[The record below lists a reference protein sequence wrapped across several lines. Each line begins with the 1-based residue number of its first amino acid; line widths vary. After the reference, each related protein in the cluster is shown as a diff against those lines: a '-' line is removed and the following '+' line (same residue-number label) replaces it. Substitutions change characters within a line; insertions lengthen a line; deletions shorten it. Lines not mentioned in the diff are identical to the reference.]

1 MTKNSCQSA
10 APFSCPPAVVRFAT
24 ALFTTLVLGVSPA
37 LHAQQAEE
45 PNTMILSDS
54 LHYDDIKRKSV
65 FKGNVVLTRGLMTL
79 NADELEMREDQ
90 TGNQLGAALANQG
103 KMVTIRQERP
113 ENFEVIEG
121 KGKRAEYD
129 SNKSE
134 FDLIGQ
140 AVVIRYI
147 CGKPFDTIRG
157 ERVRYNEKTGVYQA
171 QGGANSSAPGGR
183 VRSIVEPRTK
193 ADAAVAQCRAN
204 KGRPSAQ

>member
-1 MTKNSCQSA
+1 MTKNSC
-10 APFSCPPAVVRFAT
+10 PNGVVRLAT
-24 ALFTTLVLGVSPA
+24 ALLTTLLLSVSPVTS
-37 LHAQQAEE
+37 AQQSAKQQDD
-45 PNTMILSDS
+45 PSTTILSDS
-54 LHYDDIKRKSV
+54 LHYDDIKRNST

-79 NADELEMREDQ
+79 NADELEMYEDK
-90 TGNQLGAALANQG
+90 TGNQLGTALANKG

-113 ENFEVIEG
+113 DTFEVIEG
-121 KGKRAEYD
+121 KGRRAEYD
-129 SNKSE
+129 SHKNQ

-157 ERVRYNEKTGVYQA
+157 ERVRYNDKTGVYQA
-171 QGGANSSAPGGR
+171 QGGANSSAPDGR
-183 VRSIVEPRTK
+183 VRSIVEPRAK